1 MRNSNYQFRTLLF
14 ISLLIAGI
22 SGCGIM
28 GKTREQ
34 SSADAAPPQSVEVFF
49 ATDRA
54 PDSNAD
60 NYYGVER
67 GAISYG
73 ISHVGIPPGHI
84 MGRQEEPSLLK
95 LESSSDESKHIKVR
109 DVITLTRDNFLKRLS
124 QAVTE
129 SPGGKIM
136 IFVHGYNIEFAEA
149 ARAVAQFAHD
159 LKFPGPVLLFS
170 WPSQGSL
177 TGYTVDETNAEWAQA
192 DFVKL
197 LATLL
202 DNIPAQNIYLIAH
215 SMGNRIIG
223 RAMTALAGDRTD
235 GDLIV
240 FRGIIMIAPD
250 IDADVFRQD
259 MAPRLARTR
268 IPVTVYASSNDRAL
282 MASKAFHGYPR
293 AGETGDGLVVVK
305 GVETVDASEVS
316 GGLLGHSYFAEDRRI
331 MEDIFELLQTGQ
343 RADNRFALKPLE
355 VNGARYWTFR
365 K

>member
-1 MRNSNYQFRTLLF
+1 MRNSNYQFRIILF

-22 SGCGIM
+22 SGCGLL
-28 GKTREQ
+28 GGTRGH
-34 SSADAAPPQSVEVFF
+34 SAESAASPQSVEVFF

-54 PDSNAD
+54 PATDSD
-60 NYYGVER
+60 KYYGVER

-73 ISHVGIPPGHI
+73 ISHVGIPPGHV
-84 MGRQEEPSLLK
+84 MGRQEEPSLF
-95 LESSSDESKHIKVR
+95 SFSFSSDENKHIKVR
-109 DVITLTRDNFLKRLS
+109 DVITLTHDDFIKRLS
-124 QAVTE
+124 RAVTD

-136 IFVHGYNIEFAEA
+136 IFVHGYNEEFAEST
-149 ARAVAQFAHD
+149 RVVAQFAHD
-159 LKFPGPVLLFS
+159 LKFSGPVLLFS

-202 DNIPAQNIYLIAH
+202 DNISAQNIYLIGH

-223 RAMTALAGDRTD
+223 RAMTTLAGDRTD

-240 FRGIIMIAPD
+240 FREIIMIAPD

-259 MAPRLARTR
+259 MAPRLARTN

-293 AGETGDGLVVVK
+293 AGETGEGLVVVK
-305 GVETVDASEVS
+305 GVETVDASDVS

-343 RADNRFALKPLE
+343 RADNRFGLKSLE
-355 VNGARYWTFR
+355 TNGVHYWTFR